1 MKAATK
7 MGVPALAALAVTG
20 TLLAVWPA
28 AHSNDSSA
36 AAPRSHRA
44 GQEPVAKDQVGD
56 PENPATWKLPIEAYT
71 ATKAEQRL
79 VSSARDTV
87 IKECMRTAGFPDWK
101 PAPDLPTVG
110 GTTLT
115 DWRYGIHD
123 LEQAAQFGYHP
134 DPEQQDAYDVALAA
148 DQSGQADQGAL
159 EGCASQA
166 GGTAGSLQQSALV
179 EQISGDAYHQSME
192 TPKVKAVF
200 ASWSA
205 CMKDKGHT
213 YTAPLDAS
221 DDARFTTGADEI
233 SQAEKDTAV
242 ADVACR
248 DKYHVERVW
257 FDAEAAIQTKSIA
270 QHLGELNREKTAVK
284 SAVSKAR
291 SVN

>member
-7 MGVPALAALAVTG
+7 LGVPALAALAVTG
-20 TLLAVWPA
+20 TLVAVWPA
-28 AHSNDSSA
+28 AHHTDGTA
-36 AAPRSHRA
+36 AAPRSHAA
-44 GQEPVAKDQVGD
+44 GQEPVAKAQVGD

-71 ATKAEQRL
+71 ATKAEHRL
-79 VSSARDTV
+79 VSSARDNV
-87 IKECMRTAGFPDWK
+87 IKECMSTAGFPGWS

-123 LEQAAQFGYHP
+123 LEQARQFGYHP

-148 DQSGQADQGAL
+148 DQSGEADQGVL

-166 GGTAGSLQQSALV
+166 GSTAGNLQQSALV
-179 EQISGDAYHQSME
+179 EQISGDAYHQSMD
-192 TPKVKAVF
+192 TPEVKSVF
-200 ASWSA
+200 AKWSA
-205 CMKDKGHT
+205 CMKDKGYT
-213 YTAPLDAS
+213 YSVPLDAS
-221 DDARFTTGADEI
+221 DDARFATGADEI
-233 SQAEKDTAV
+233 SQAEKDTSV

-248 DKYHVERVW
+248 DKYHVEKVW

-270 QHLGELNREKTAVK
+270 KRLGELNQEKAAVK
-284 SAVSKAR
+284 SAVAKAR